1 MSKELLEEFV
11 KESFEGTNEIKYM
24 ISKRGNQRIEITNLE
39 NGETWQTLEDV
50 SVSDDPENYD
60 DISGALLSG
69 LIKQL

>member
-1 MSKELLEEFV
+1 MNKKYNKEQIEEL
-11 KESFEGTNEIKYM
+11 NHPDYM
-24 ISKRGNQRIEITNLE
+24 FKCVCCGISKPNLE
-39 NGETWQTLEDV
+39 NGETWQTLEDI